1 MKPRAGVANLCGIDV
16 VFSRVGCETCAL
28 GSTRVGAALAWGP
41 AIRPKPRMIAM
52 TRLRIL
58 AAALAGFSLMAVG
71 VPPASSQSLTPIKF
85 TLDFKF
91 QGIHSWYYVARDKG
105 YFKAEGIDIIIDQGE
120 GSAATITRIMSGAYD
135 AGFGDINAI
144 IQQAANKP
152 GEQPVMVYQIYN
164 RPPFVLVTKTN
175 GPIKTIKDIEGK
187 KLGGPAGSATLRLF
201 PNFAKANGLD
211 ISKVSMMNMAP
222 NLQEQMLVTDQVD
235 GSLVFNVTSYINL
248 LQQKQ
253 DPEKD
258 FRWFNFGEYGLDL
271 YSNGVMV
278 SQKLLKENPKAV
290 AGLVRAINRAIK
302 EVIAD
307 PEMGIATLVK
317 VEPLLNSDIEK
328 KRITYALNNLMN
340 APELSEIGIGDLK
353 DDRLTRSIGIIAEAY
368 DLKSRPAASDVFN
381 RSFLP
386 PKSDRQISIKTN

>member
-1 MKPRAGVANLCGIDV
+1 MPRISRIAGL
-16 VFSRVGCETCAL
+16 L
-28 GSTRVGAALAWGP
+28 AALAMAGASTSP
-41 AIRPKPRMIAM
+41 AWAQ
-52 TRLRIL
+52 T
-58 AAALAGFSLMAVG
+58 
-71 VPPASSQSLTPIKF
+71 LTPIKF

-91 QGIHSWYYVARDKG
+91 QGIHAWYYVAKEMG
-105 YFKAEGIDIIIDQGE
+105 YFKAEGIDITIDQGE

-164 RPPFVLVTKTN
+164 RPPFVIVTKAN
-175 GPIKTIKDIEGK
+175 GPIKTLKDLEGK
-187 KLGGPAGSATLRLF
+187 KLGGPAGSATLRLW
-201 PNFAKANGLD
+201 PSFAKINKID
-211 ISKVSMMNMAP
+211 TSSVSILNMAP
-222 NLQEQMLVTDQVD
+222 NLQEQMLVTDQVQ

-253 DPEKD
+253 DPDKD
-258 FRWFNFGEYGLDL
+258 FRWINYGEHGLDL

-302 EVIAD
+302 EVIANPD
-307 PEMGIATLVK
+307 IGIATLK
-317 VEPLLNSDIEK
+317 SVEPLLNADIEK
-328 KRITYALNNLMN
+328 KRIVYALNNLMN
-340 APELSEIGIGDLK
+340 APEAAELGVGDLK
-353 DDRLTRSIGIIAEAY
+353 DDRLARSIGVIVEAY
-368 DLKSRPAASDVFN
+368 ELKRTPAAGEVFN

-386 PKSDRQISIKTN
+386 ARSDRQISIKTN

>member
-1 MKPRAGVANLCGIDV
+1 
-16 VFSRVGCETCAL
+16 
-28 GSTRVGAALAWGP
+28 
-41 AIRPKPRMIAM
+41 MI
-52 TRLRIL
+52 RLRHLATLLAGLGL
-58 AAALAGFSLMAVG
+58 AAVTSL
-71 VPPASSQSLTPIKF
+71 PAASQTLTPIKF

-91 QGIHSWYYVARDKG
+91 QGIHAWYYVAKEKG
-105 YFKAEGIDIIIDQGE
+105 YFKDEGIDITIDQGE

-164 RPPFVLVTKTN
+164 RPPFVIVTKAN
-175 GPIKTIKDIEGK
+175 GPIKTVKDLEGK

-201 PNFAKANGLD
+201 PNFAKANGID
-211 ISKVSMMNMAP
+211 TSKISMLNMAP
-222 NLQEQMLVTDQVD
+222 NLQEQMLIQDQVE

-253 DPEKD
+253 DPDKD
-258 FRWFNFGEYGLDL
+258 YRWFNFGEYGLDL

-290 AGLVRAINRAIK
+290 AGLVKAINRAIK
-302 EVIAD
+302 EMVAN
-307 PEMGIATLVK
+307 PQAGVATPVK
-317 VEPLLNSDIEK
+317 VEPLLNAAIET
-328 KRITYALNNLMN
+328 KRITYALGNLMN
-340 APELSEIGIGDLK
+340 APEASEIGIGDLK
-353 DDRLTRSIGIIAEAY
+353 DDRLTRSIAVIAEAY
-368 DLKSRPAASDVFN
+368 ELKSRPAASDVFN

-386 PKSDRQISIKTN
+386 PRADRQISIKTN

>member
-1 MKPRAGVANLCGIDV
+1 M
-16 VFSRVGCETCAL
+16 
-28 GSTRVGAALAWGP
+28 TRIRHLAAL
-41 AIRPKPRMIAM
+41 
-52 TRLRIL
+52 
-58 AAALAGFSLMAVG
+58 LAGIGLVIAGASTS
-71 VPPASSQSLTPIKF
+71 SSQTLTPIKF

-91 QGIHSWYYVARDKG
+91 QGIHAWYYVAREKG
-105 YFKAEGIDIIIDQGE
+105 YFKAEGIDITIDQGE

-164 RPPFVLVTKTN
+164 RPPFVIVTKAN
-175 GPIKTIKDIEGK
+175 GPIKTVKDLEGK

-201 PNFAKANGLD
+201 PNFAKVNGID
-211 ISKVSMMNMAP
+211 TSKISMMNMAP
-222 NLQEQMLVTDQVD
+222 NLQEQMLIQDQVE

-248 LQQKQ
+248 LQQRQ

-302 EVIAD
+302 DVVAD
-307 PEMGIATLVK
+307 PAMGVATLAK
-317 VEPLLNSDIEK
+317 IEPLINPEIEK
-328 KRITYALNNLMN
+328 KRIAYALNNLMN
-340 APELSEIGIGDLK
+340 APEAAEIGIGDLK
-353 DDRLTRSIGIIAEAY
+353 DDRLTRSIAVIAEAY
-368 DLKSRPAASDVFN
+368 ELKSRPAASDVFN

-386 PKSDRQISIKTN
+386 AKTDRMISLKTN

>member
-1 MKPRAGVANLCGIDV
+1 MKLIRRI
-16 VFSRVGCETCAL
+16 AL
-28 GSTRVGAALAWGP
+28 
-41 AIRPKPRMIAM
+41 
-52 TRLRIL
+52 IL
-58 AAALAGFSLMAVG
+58 IGFSMATAAVL
-71 VPPASSQSLTPIKF
+71 PAASQSLTPIKF

-91 QGIHSWYYVARDKG
+91 QGIHSWYYVAQEKG
-105 YFKAEGIDIIIDQGE
+105 YFKAEGIDITIDQGE

-164 RPPFVLVTKTN
+164 RPPFVIVTKAN
-175 GPIKTIKDIEGK
+175 GPIKTVKDLEGK

-201 PNFAKANGLD
+201 PNFAKVNGVD
-211 ISKVSMMNMAP
+211 TSKISFTNMAP
-222 NLQEQMLVTDQVD
+222 NLQEQMLIQDQVE

-248 LQQKQ
+248 LSQKQ

-258 FRWFNFGEYGLDL
+258 YRWFNFGDYGLNL

-290 AGLVRAINRAIK
+290 AGLVRAINRAMK
-302 EVIAD
+302 EVIANPD
-307 PEMGIATLVK
+307 MGVATLAK
-317 VEPLLNSDIEK
+317 IEPLINTEIEK
-328 KRITYALNNLMN
+328 KRIVYAVNNLMN
-340 APELSEIGIGDLK
+340 APEATEIGIGDLK
-353 DDRLTRSIGIIAEAY
+353 DDRLAKSIEVIAEAY
-368 DLKSRPAASDVFN
+368 ELKSRPAVGDVFN

-386 PKSDRQISIKTN
+386 PKEDRQISLKTN